1 MAVHK
6 TIPDQSGLFFI
17 TFTCWKWMNLFQLT
31 HTYDAIYNWF
41 DILRSK
47 DHYIAAYVIMP
58 NHLHG
63 LFGFRNTVGASI
75 NSIVGNGKRFIAYEV
90 LKRLQRA
97 GEQQILSDLATPV
110 RLQDKQRGKLHE
122 VFEPSFDWRKC
133 ESLRFTQQK
142 INYIHSNLCRGKWN
156 LAESPWDYLHSSALF
171 YHTGHHRAYEV
182 MHYLQLEDMI

>member
-1 MAVHK
+1 
-6 TIPDQSGLFFI
+6 
-17 TFTCWKWMNLFQLT
+17 MNLFQLT

-122 VFEPSFDWRKC
+122 VFEASFDWRKC

-171 YHTGHHRAYEV
+171 YHTGHHSAYEV

>member
-122 VFEPSFDWRKC
+122 VFEASFDWRKC

-142 INYIHSNLCRGKWN
+142 NKLHPQQSMQRQVEPCREPMG
-156 LAESPWDYLHSSALF
+156 LPPQLRPVLPY
-171 YHTGHHRAYEV
+171 RASQCV
-182 MHYLQLEDMI
+182 